1 MTEKCN
7 KLKIEALLDAN
18 RVISTLE
25 DSLKIEFEDRLEFIY
40 VGVLKNIESHTMNK
54 ITEKRKDE
62 INEIFRETMP

>member
-1 MTEKCN
+1 MTEKIN
-7 KLKIEALLDAN
+7 RLKIEALLDAN
-18 RVISTLE
+18 RVILTLE

>member
-7 KLKIEALLDAN
+7 KLKIEALLDAD